1 MLANAFGWGSDAL
14 MFGARLSENPIKGNP
29 ESKCSEGT
37 SNVGGE
43 FQSHLLLLLRFEF
56 RLHRFPE
63 LFQTLRKFSHQPG
76 LLGLVLLDYLQSLR
90 ESTVGL
96 FLVRYAPQNQSL
108 LLPPVKNVPDFGGG
122 FDESL

>member
-1 MLANAFGWGSDAL
+1 MHDASCSLRFGNNGLAHAGERFRRYVFRVQPEQTPLSVGVL
-14 MFGARLSENPIKGNP
+14 MCRLSVRRLSEHHVQGNP

-63 LFQTLRKFSHQPG
+63 LFQTLRKFSH
-76 LLGLVLLDYLQSLR
+76 
-90 ESTVGL
+90 
-96 FLVRYAPQNQSL
+96 
-108 LLPPVKNVPDFGGG
+108 
-122 FDESL
+122 